1 MFTTETSRR
10 HRIVPNLVITSVFI
24 QQRDDGLDVIL
35 LDYVQHLWTF
45 NQNTVQNLQDSWET
59 RTLGWFL
66 KKKKLKKIE

>member
-35 LDYVQHLWTF
+35 LDYVQNLWTF

-66 KKKKLKKIE
+66 KK

>member
-10 HRIVPNLVITSVFI
+10 HHIVPNLVITSVFI

-35 LDYVQHLWTF
+35 LDYVQNLWTF

-66 KKKKLKKIE
+66 KKKN